1 MAKYGGGFGG
11 GMNMQAMMQQAKK
24 LQEQMAAA
32 EVEDTE
38 LTGEAGGGL
47 VSVTIDG
54 KKRLQRLSI
63 KPEAVD
69 MDDLEMLEDLIM
81 AAYNEAFAAAEE
93 LEQELMPAGVGAMG
107 GMLK

>member
-1 MAKYGGGFGG
+1 MSKFGGYGGG
-11 GMNMQAMMQQAKK
+11 GMNMQAMMKQAQK

-32 EVEDTE
+32 QKELEDTE

-69 MDDLEMLEDLIM
+69 MDDLEMLEDLIL

-93 LEQELMPAGVGAMG
+93 LEEELMPAGINGLM
-107 GMLK
+107 

>member
-1 MAKYGGGFGG
+1 MAKFGGFGGGG
-11 GMNMQAMMQQAKK
+11 GMNMQTMMKQAQK

-32 EVEDTE
+32 QAELEDTE
-38 LTGEAGGGL
+38 LTGESGGGL

-69 MDDLEMLEDLIM
+69 LDDLEMLEDLIL

-93 LEQELMPAGVGAMG
+93 LEAELMPSGMG
-107 GMLK
+107 GLM